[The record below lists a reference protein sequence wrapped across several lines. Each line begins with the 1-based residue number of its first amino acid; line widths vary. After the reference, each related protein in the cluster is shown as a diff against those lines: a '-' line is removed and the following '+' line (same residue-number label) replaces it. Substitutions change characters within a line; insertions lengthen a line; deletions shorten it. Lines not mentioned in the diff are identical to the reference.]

1 MALDPYQL
9 CPCGSGKK
17 IKFCCSKDIVPELD
31 KVIRAVQGEQRV
43 SALSSVAKLIE
54 EKGPRLALLA
64 LRADVE
70 LALGQLEQADKT
82 IDEFLAASPDN
93 PVALALS
100 AIHAGGKN
108 DLESAIEDLQQSLEH
123 LGGVMPPSVYSAIGV
138 VGQTLLAHGDV
149 LAARGHL
156 LMQVGLAGERDEN
169 PIRLLMRINM
179 MPEIPLLLKQDYHY
193 AERPEGAEWA
203 EAFDIAMQQARKGA
217 WVAACEK
224 LDDLEEQF
232 PDQGAILKNI
242 AILSGW
248 VGQRDE
254 ASIAWRKYSRLEGI
268 PLDDAVEAEALA
280 QMLDP
285 NAERDELDSVAVIYT
300 VTDVEKLMELLLSNS
315 RVGRMPI
322 DPAEMADDD
331 GPPPK
336 AAFWLLDK
344 AVPESGVDL
353 TREQV
358 PNVLGEMYIY
368 GKETD
373 RPGRIEYSLVRDED
387 YDSRKQALAEF
398 AGEFIEGEPTEEV
411 LGPVPKVSAGLTWRW
426 RLPDDT
432 PAEKRTELVSEQRR
446 ESMLQRWPAM
456 ELKTLNGKTPRELA
470 ADPANQVR
478 SLAAILLLELSNEQN
493 SADFDFNELRREL
506 ELPTCDPIDPAHV
519 DAMTLSLVQIPFVEV
534 EKLSDEGL
542 LTLYRRVVLKYAV
555 TSIRIIAEEVLRR
568 DSLNDTVDKNEAYD
582 LLIRTATDSED
593 ALRHVE
599 DAKQATSERAESSAR
614 WLLAEL
620 SVRLSR
626 YEAEQAQAIIQT
638 LQLHH
643 RDEPGVAQ
651 GLYEI
656 LASFGLIT
664 PDGTPPAMPAAAA
677 QAAVAAQPAAADGGS
692 ALWTPDS
699 PSESAPTEQKSKLWV
714 PGMD

>member
-17 IKFCCSKDIVPELD
+17 IKFCCSKDIVTELD

-43 SALSSVAKLIE
+43 SALSSVDKLID

-82 IDEFLAASPDN
+82 IDEFLSASPDN

-123 LGGVMPPSVYSAIGV
+123 LGEVMPPSVYSAIGV

-156 LMQVGLAGERDEN
+156 LMQAGLAGERDEN

-193 AERPEGAEWA
+193 AECPAGVAWA
-203 EAFDIAMQQARKGA
+203 EEFESSMQLARRGA

-224 LDDLEEQF
+224 LDSLEEQF
-232 PDQGAILKNI
+232 PNQAAILKNI

-248 VGQRDE
+248 LGQRDE
-254 ASIAWRKYSRLEGI
+254 AAIAWRKYAGLQELL
-268 PLDDAVEAEALA
+268 LDDAVEAEALA

-285 NAERDELDSVAVIYT
+285 NAERDELDSVAVVYNI
-300 VTDVEKLMELLLSNS
+300 TDVEPLMELLLSDA
-315 RVGRMPI
+315 RIGKMPL
-322 DPAEMADDD
+322 DPTEMADEA

-344 AVPESGVDL
+344 PVPESGADL

-358 PNVLGEMYIY
+358 PNVLGEMYVY
-368 GKETD
+368 GKQTD
-373 RPGRIEYSLVRDED
+373 RPGRIEYSLLRDEEF
-387 YDSRKQALAEF
+387 DSKKSALVEL
-398 AGEFIEGEPTEEV
+398 AGKYIEGEPFEEV
-411 LGPVPKVSAGLTWRW
+411 LGGVPKVSAGLTWRW

-432 PAEKRTELVSEQRR
+432 PQQKRQQLVGEQRR
-446 ESMLQRWPAM
+446 ESMLQSWPAM
-456 ELKTLNGKTPRELA
+456 NLKPLDGKTPRELA
-470 ADPANQVR
+470 ADPAAKARV
-478 SLAAILLLELSNEQN
+478 LAAILLLELSNEQN

-506 ELPTCDPIDPAHV
+506 QLPTREPIDPATV
-519 DAMTLSLVQIPFVEV
+519 DAMTLSLVQIPFIEV
-534 EKLSDEGL
+534 EKLSDEAL

-555 TSIRIIAEEVLRR
+555 TSIRKIAQEVLRR

-593 ALRHVE
+593 ALRHVA
-599 DAKQATSERAESSAR
+599 DAKQATSERGESPAR

-626 YEAEQAQAIIQT
+626 YEVEQAQEIIQT
-638 LQLHH
+638 LQLRH
-643 RDEPGVAQ
+643 REEPGVAQ

-656 LASFGLIT
+656 LASFGLIN
-664 PDGTPPAMPAAAA
+664 PDGTAPAAPAGAA
-677 QAAVAAQPAAADGGS
+677 PAPVAEQPAAADS
-692 ALWTPDS
+692 ASGLWTPES
-699 PSESAPTEQKSKLWV
+699 PADPAPTEQKSKLWI